1 MFFEPFGHVED
12 INLRILNLKL
22 ECFCSGHFTLCGNS
36 SELSLFILS
45 KWMVMVTKK
54 NCNTQNKLGTLS
66 MDTLSKKRYRFTYVS
81 ERAKPEEKKRFEILL
96 KIHIVK
102 GYFYSVCY

>member
-54 NCNTQNKLGTLS
+54 NCNTQNKLPHQVIT
-66 MDTLSKKRYRFTYVS
+66 FN
-81 ERAKPEEKKRFEILL
+81 KPENGHLTEKTILF
-96 KIHIVK
+96 HICIRKSKTRRKKKV
-102 GYFYSVCY
+102 